1 MDPTKLV
8 EVSEQLAKVSA
19 ELATR
24 EEEWLSIT
32 MALEG

>member
-1 MDPTKLV
+1 MNPEKLI
-8 EVSEQLAKVSA
+8 EIAESLEKISK
-19 ELATR
+19 ELALR

>member
-1 MDPTKLV
+1 MNPEKLI
-8 EVSEQLAKVSA
+8 EIAENLEKINN
-19 ELATR
+19 ELALR

>member
-1 MDPTKLV
+1 MDPAKLI
-8 EVSEQLAKVSA
+8 EIAAQLSKITN